1 MKKLG
6 LGFIAA
12 VLLGICLW
20 ALPERSQAAERSV
33 RVTLPDFSVNLNG
46 NPVDNAYREF
56 PLLVY
61 QDITYIPMTWYDAR
75 LLGLTASWSPEG
87 GLSIRQSPVTSAYKP
102 NLTERRN
109 TGAYT
114 AVVPATAVT
123 VNGVTI
129 DNSKEEYPLLTFRD
143 VTYFPLTWRFAHDA
157 FGWDYRWDTAEGLRI
172 TSQNRHLQTVGLPA
186 YAGENDVAL
195 FHGYYYFVE
204 TTADSVNHIYRAP
217 AQQPAA
223 KEEIYTYAIETRPYG
238 VQKQVTFQV
247 RDGTLWLRYHLGGAV
262 MGRDYYVKIGDSGT
276 AELIYSGYLDFRATP
291 YGTLIVL
298 VGMSAKSGHNLSLLP
313 DEPAGAPSRL
323 AGDPELLYDVDRD
336 STGARGG
343 GPSSATVYE
352 DDVYVLASRGDTDP
366 SKLHRI
372 DLATNKTVK
381 IVDSRLS
388 SFRIRDDQLLYVKT
402 DTRSLYAASLDG
414 IGEVQFSDP
423 DRPVSWFDSVGGNVF
438 YTTQLEYN
446 RYELYWANPYG
457 EDVLV
462 SATPVAE
469 VKAAGDRLICR
480 LPEGGVAVL
489 DPTGRLLLE
498 VANPVSRILT
508 SDDGLLLQSG
518 TDSSIWLVQ

>member
-6 LGFIAA
+6 IGFVAA

-46 NPVDNAYREF
+46 NPVDNAYREY

-87 GLSIRQSPVTSAYKP
+87 GLNIQQSPVTSVYKP

-123 VNGVTI
+123 VNGITI
-129 DNSKEEYPLLTFRD
+129 DNSKEEYPLLSFRD

-172 TSQNRHLQTVGLPA
+172 TSQNQHLQTVGLPA

-204 TTADSVNHIYRAP
+204 TTADSVNHIFRTP
-217 AQQPAA
+217 VQQPSN
-223 KEEIYTYAIETRPYG
+223 KEELYSYAANTYVG
-238 VQKQVTFQV
+238 MQKQVTFQV
-247 RDGTLWLRYHLGGAV
+247 RDGALWFRYHLGGAT
-262 MGRDYYVKIGDSGT
+262 MGSDYFVKIGGDGK
-276 AELIYSGYLDFRATP
+276 AELIHNGYLDFRATRF
-291 YGTLIVL
+291 GTLLIQL
-298 VGMSAKSGHNLSLLP
+298 GTAAFRGGNMFLQP
-313 DEPAGAPSRL
+313 DGQDVASRKP
-323 AGDPELLYDVDRD
+323 AGDPELHYDLRVSEFGTGVGGT
-336 STGARGG
+336 ST
-343 GPSSATVYE
+343 ATVHG
-352 DDVYVLASRGDTDP
+352 DNVYMIASRDNTDANH
-366 SKLHRI
+366 LYRI
-372 DLATNKTVK
+372 RLKNNETQKILAANVA
-381 IVDSRLS
+381 
-388 SFRIRDDQLLYVKT
+388 SFTIRDDQLLYVKT

-414 IGEVQFSDP
+414 VGEFQLSDP
-423 DRPVSWFDSVGGNVF
+423 DRPISWFDSVGGNVF
-438 YTTQLEYN
+438 YTTQLEDN
-446 RYELYWANPYG
+446 RFALYWANPYG
-457 EDVLV
+457 DDVLV
-462 SATPVAE
+462 WATPVAE